1 MPTATTAYLT
11 LCPILNRPSTRA
23 YVRTIVGKPS
33 TSVGLTADDQAAR
46 AASAASASGAGASSD
61 TTSSDVSPPAQPGPV
76 TTGKDVLLEGTV
88 RSRTGL
94 SWYRPTR
101 VQLLAAPAHDGASD
115 TPAWSALVTDGVA
128 VPYEEVARVR
138 VDEGALEF
146 IIEHKPTATAQDQPP
161 RHEHM
166 RVYTRAEFNLWREA
180 FNSKIQGSASTLAG
194 GMPSAVFVAQKWL
207 ANAEAAPC
215 N

>member
-1 MPTATTAYLT
+1 MA
-11 LCPILNRPSTRA
+11 
-23 YVRTIVGKPS
+23 
-33 TSVGLTADDQAAR
+33 
-46 AASAASASGAGASSD
+46 GAGASSD

-101 VQLLAAPAHDGASD
+101 VQLLD

-146 IIEHKPTATAQDQPP
+146 IIEHKSTPQA
-161 RHEHM
+161 HM
-166 RVYTRAEFNLWREA
+166 RFYARAEFNLWREA
-180 FNSKIQGSASTLAG
+180 LGPKITGLNSMPLGDTSVVSK
-194 GMPSAVFVAQKWL
+194 PSAVHAAIVAR
-207 ANAEAAPC
+207 PC
-215 N
+215 RGRDGPVRL

>member
-46 AASAASASGAGASSD
+46 AASAASASAAGASSD

-146 IIEHKPTATAQDQPP
+146 IIEHKSTPQA
-161 RHEHM
+161 HM
-166 RVYTRAEFNLWREA
+166 RFYARAEFNLWREA
-180 FNSKIQGSASTLAG
+180 LGPKITGLNSMPLGDTSVVSK
-194 GMPSAVFVAQKWL
+194 PSAVHAAQKWL
-207 ANAEAAPC
+207 AHAEDATAPC
-215 N
+215 A